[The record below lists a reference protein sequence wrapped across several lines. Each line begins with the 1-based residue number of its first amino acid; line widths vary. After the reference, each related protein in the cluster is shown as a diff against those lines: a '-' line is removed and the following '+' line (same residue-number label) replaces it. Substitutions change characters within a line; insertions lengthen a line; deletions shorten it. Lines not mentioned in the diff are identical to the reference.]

1 MFVIIFDSMLVISCL
16 NGSYDITEILASGA
30 YEKTDYTPA
39 FNDSK
44 NIVFSYNGGII

>member
-1 MFVIIFDSMLVISCL
+1 VRTKEQI
-16 NGSYDITEILASGA
+16 EASGA

-44 NIVFSYNGGII
+44 NIVTENTE